1 MLTAGTVTQLLVT
14 DKKVILESTAF
25 TAGTPPVA
33 YQWHRST
40 TSGFTPSG
48 GTALAGKTALLL
60 EDTTVIPGT
69 NYYYKLV
76 GVDAVPDTATTAQSA
91 VTTGAPVQD
100 PNQFAQTAQLGMLDL
115 KDSLGTI
122 SVQIDASV
130 VTALRAGQAVK
141 VVDSAGGIP
150 KVIACSANADDCAGF
165 LNYDVKSPS
174 FKAGDRAEMSMEGN
188 VMFLYA
194 TEAIPRFGR
203 VTLDINT
210 IGGVQVVVAT
220 ERILG
225 IAIDKASGAG
235 LIRVLLK
242 TPSNTFA
249 V

>member
-1 MLTAGTVTQLLVT
+1 MLTAGTVSEILVT
-14 DKKVILESTAF
+14 DKKVILQSTAF
-25 TAGTPPVA
+25 TAGTGPVA

-40 TSGFTPSG
+40 VSGFVPG
-48 GTALAGKTALLL
+48 PGNALAGKTALLL

-76 GVDAVPDTATTAQSA
+76 GVDSVPDTATTAEEA
-91 VTTGAPVQD
+91 VTTGAPVQE

-122 SVQIDASV
+122 SVQIDTSV
-130 VTALRAGQAVK
+130 TTPLRAGQAVK

-150 KVIACSANADDCAGF
+150 KVVACSANADDVAGF
-165 LNYDVKSPS
+165 INYDVKSPS
-174 FKAGDRAEMSMEGN
+174 FKAGDRAEISMEGN

-194 TEAIPRFGR
+194 TEAIARFGR
-203 VTLDINT
+203 VSLDINT
-210 IGGVQVVVAT
+210 VGGVQAAVAT

-225 IAIDKASGAG
+225 IAIDKAPGAG

-249 V
+249 A